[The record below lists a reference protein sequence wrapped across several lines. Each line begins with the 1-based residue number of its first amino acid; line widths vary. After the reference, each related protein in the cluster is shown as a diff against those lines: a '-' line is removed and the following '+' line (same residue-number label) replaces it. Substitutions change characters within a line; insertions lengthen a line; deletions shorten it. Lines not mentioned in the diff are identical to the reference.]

1 MLLLLVLFLL
11 MMMLLLLQLTFNRG
25 VEMMRQ
31 LMKAKRTV
39 LYSFEVDVFN
49 SSTINLN
56 LYRSELEYAKKN
68 FLN

>member
-1 MLLLLVLFLL
+1 ML
-11 MMMLLLLQLTFNRG
+11 LTFNKG

-56 LYRSELEYAKKN
+56 RYLSELEHQIKSN
-68 FLN
+68 EMTLRWGSRIL